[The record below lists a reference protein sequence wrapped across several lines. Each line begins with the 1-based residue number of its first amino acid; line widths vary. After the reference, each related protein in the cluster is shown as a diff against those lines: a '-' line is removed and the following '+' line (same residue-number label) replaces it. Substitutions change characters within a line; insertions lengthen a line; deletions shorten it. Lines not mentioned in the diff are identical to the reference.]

1 METLRE
7 EYDLQG
13 FILQQVETQL
23 VNGILYRFHF
33 SNRDGVM
40 MIFTV
45 LANFDGT
52 YEEPEQQVIRPQIQP
67 PVQP

>member
-1 METLRE
+1 MEILNSLMQS
-7 EYDLQG
+7 YDLQG
-13 FILQQVETQL
+13 FELQMVEKQL
-23 VNGILYRFHF
+23 VQGTLYRFHF

-52 YEEPEQQVIRPQIQP
+52 YEEPEQ
-67 PVQP
+67 